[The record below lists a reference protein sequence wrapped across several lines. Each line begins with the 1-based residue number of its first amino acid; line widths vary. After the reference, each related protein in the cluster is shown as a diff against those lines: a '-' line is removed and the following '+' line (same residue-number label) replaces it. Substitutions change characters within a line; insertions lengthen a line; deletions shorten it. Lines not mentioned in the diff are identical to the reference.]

1 MSVMKKIVKQDQDV
15 IKQHN
20 KQMILDIIKKQRP
33 ISRAEL
39 AKITKMSAT
48 SVGRFVSELCE
59 EGLVQETDLTSSGVG
74 RKAVQLDIIADAVYT
89 VGVEIEKKRIKFG
102 MMDFSET
109 VVEHHRV
116 AHTALE
122 SSPEETAALIGR
134 EISGL
139 IKKCKISPE
148 KVVGIGIGVPG
159 VIDYEKG
166 IVQFSSTLGWK
177 NVPFAVLVEQILG
190 IKTVIDNDL
199 KVKILSEYLYGSAK
213 GSTKTTL
220 IGIGTGIGSALIID
234 GEIFRGGSNS
244 AGELGHTTL
253 DPNGNLCECGKRGC
267 LQTYVDENALIT
279 EARRVKEITDIG
291 QVFEAARADERWAKE
306 IVSRTAL
313 YIGITINNIVCMY
326 NPDTVI
332 LSGDLIENYTEIV
345 DLVHEHCE
353 QVIWEPF
360 KGTFRIIAS
369 ELKAE
374 AIVIGA
380 GALALQHFAPL
391 AGADFA

>member
-1 MSVMKKIVKQDQDV
+1 
-15 IKQHN
+15 
-20 KQMILDIIKKQRP
+20 
-33 ISRAEL
+33 
-39 AKITKMSAT
+39 
-48 SVGRFVSELCE
+48 
-59 EGLVQETDLTSSGVG
+59 
-74 RKAVQLDIIADAVYT
+74 
-89 VGVEIEKKRIKFG
+89 
-102 MMDFSET
+102 
-109 VVEHHRV
+109 
-116 AHTALE
+116 
-122 SSPEETAALIGR
+122 
-134 EISGL
+134 
-139 IKKCKISPE
+139 
-148 KVVGIGIGVPG
+148 
-159 VIDYEKG
+159 
-166 IVQFSSTLGWK
+166 
-177 NVPFAVLVEQILG
+177 
-190 IKTVIDNDL
+190 
-199 KVKILSEYLYGSAK
+199 
-213 GSTKTTL
+213 
-220 IGIGTGIGSALIID
+220 
-234 GEIFRGGSNS
+234 
-244 AGELGHTTL
+244 
-253 DPNGNLCECGKRGC
+253 
-267 LQTYVDENALIT
+267 